1 MRVINTI
8 LTIWQVG
15 INLYSKEAIINMI
28 GTHKMKCNVIA
39 DAMPDYDSNSIA
51 QYGIQATLPKPQG
64 QNSSKVEDVV
74 IKLERTN
81 KRYAQML
88 REIEFINQ
96 SQQKLGHVDFCF
108 LELLKKGYKR
118 DDVIKNLPNSKLNR
132 NNFLAR
138 RDELAEKIYL
148 LQ

>member
-1 MRVINTI
+1 M
-8 LTIWQVG
+8 G

-39 DAMPDYDSNSIA
+39 DVMPDYDSNSIA

>member
-1 MRVINTI
+1 M
-8 LTIWQVG
+8 
-15 INLYSKEAIINMI
+15 YSKESIVNMI
-28 GTHKMKCNVIA
+28 GTHKMKCNVLA

-64 QNSSKVEDVV
+64 ENSSKVEDTV
-74 IKLERTN
+74 IRLEKTN

-88 REIEFINQ
+88 REVEFINQ
-96 SQQKLGHVDFCF
+96 YQQKLGHIDFCF
-108 LELLKKGYKR
+108 LEMLKKGYKR
-118 DDVIKNLPNSKLNR
+118 DEIIKKMPNSKLNR